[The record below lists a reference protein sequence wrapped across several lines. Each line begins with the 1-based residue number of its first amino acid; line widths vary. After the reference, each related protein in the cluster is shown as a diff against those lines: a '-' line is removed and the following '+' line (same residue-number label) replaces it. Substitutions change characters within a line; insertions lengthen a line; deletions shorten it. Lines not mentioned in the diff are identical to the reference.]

1 MLRKQEPNW
10 WLLYLTVPLM
20 LALLVLESQ
29 MPYPLVIHR
38 IAESGIVL
46 LGFGSML
53 LWVRANEGALIHEET
68 EKELW
73 TIEPDPDAS
82 AAKAA
87 IDPALLPSADDCNDS
102 EDGEHRL
109 EASPTKGRYN

>member
-1 MLRKQEPNW
+1 MVRKQKPNW
-10 WLLYLTVPLM
+10 WLVYALVPLVIGS
-20 LALLVLESQ
+20 LILEGQLSI
-29 MPYPLVIHR
+29 PPVIHR

-46 LGFGSML
+46 MGFGSML
-53 LWVRANEGALIHEET
+53 LWVRANEGALIDEEI
-68 EKELW
+68 EKEPW
-73 TIEPDPDAS
+73 TIEPDP